1 MSEALTRTI
10 YKFYNIMIIIIII
23 MIISPNGV
31 IHLFNLMAFWY
42 KNWELETK

>member
-1 MSEALTRTI
+1 
-10 YKFYNIMIIIIII
+10 MIIIIII

-42 KNWELETK
+42 KNWELETEYIYDFGCSH